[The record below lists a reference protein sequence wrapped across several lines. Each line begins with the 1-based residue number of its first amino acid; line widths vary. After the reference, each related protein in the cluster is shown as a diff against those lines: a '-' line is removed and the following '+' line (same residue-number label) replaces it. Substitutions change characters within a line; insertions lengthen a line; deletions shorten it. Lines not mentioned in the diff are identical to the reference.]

1 MLSYRRPYSRRT
13 HTCRGERSLDPL
25 ILNCKTNGRDSG
37 EVLTHTI
44 ARLQVNHFT
53 SYSPAAGALKKVLSH
68 LFTSD
73 RSLSLAGLET
83 PDTPAV
89 NLRNKSEMVVY
100 AGVPAMATT
109 RSNGI
114 PA

>member
-1 MLSYRRPYSRRT
+1 MLTRA
-13 HTCRGERSLDPL
+13 
-25 ILNCKTNGRDSG
+25 
-37 EVLTHTI
+37 I
-44 ARLQVNHFT
+44 ARLQANHFT
-53 SYSPAAGALKKVLSH
+53 SYSPAAGVLKKVLSH

-83 PDTPAV
+83 PDTLAV

-100 AGVPAMATT
+100 AGIPAMATT

-114 PA
+114 PAYNNIQSPQENSHNRGDLER